1 MLSLTNSPTTLRPVR
16 LATPRLPADLYAD
29 LCYGVPSC
37 APLVQHELLKS
48 VREQMPQ
55 AYARA
60 THELGLTVA
69 KTQELI
75 ERPISIISAARAIRL
90 ARLIAYEPNVRDV
103 FGDAGHNLFDAM
115 NQTFP
120 GAVKAGM
127 RALPRSLRARL
138 ALAWTRRVAH
148 GFAGSVNRITAQPSH
163 RGIVISVGN
172 GVFADRLDTLGG
184 AHAYYRNIIE
194 TMFQQFARV
203 DCEVTEVRR
212 PRVHL
217 NQCHIEVVWEA

>member
-1 MLSLTNSPTTLRPVR
+1 MLSLVNSPTTLRPVT
-16 LATPRLPADLYAD
+16 LATPQLLSD

-55 AYARA
+55 AYTRA
-60 THELGLTVA
+60 TRELGLTVA

-90 ARLIAYEPNVRDV
+90 ARLIAYEPNVREV
-103 FGDAGHNLFDAM
+103 FGEAGHNLFDAM
-115 NQTFP
+115 NQRFP
-120 GAVKAGM
+120 GVLKASVRG
-127 RALPRSLRARL
+127 LPRSLRARL
-138 ALAWTRRVAH
+138 AMALTKRVAY
-148 GFAGSVNRITAQPSH
+148 GFAGSVNRITAEPARH
-163 RGIVISVGN
+163 GIVLSISN

-184 AHAYYRNIIE
+184 ANAYYRNIIE
-194 TMFQQFARV
+194 TMFQQFAHV
-203 DCEVTEVRR
+203 DCEVNEVRR

-217 NQCHIEVVWEA
+217 NQCHYEIVWEA

>member
-1 MLSLTNSPTTLRPVR
+1 MLSLANSPTTLRPVT
-16 LATPRLPADLYAD
+16 LATPQLSYGSCYGD

-60 THELGLTVA
+60 SRELGLTVA

-75 ERPISIISAARAIRL
+75 ERPISIISSARAIKL
-90 ARLIAYEPNVRDV
+90 ARLIAYEPNVREV

-115 NQTFP
+115 NQNFP
-120 GAVKAGM
+120 GMIKVTM
-127 RALPRSLRARL
+127 RTLPRSMRTRL
-138 ALAWTRRVAH
+138 ALAWTKRAAYS
-148 GFAGSVNRITAQPSH
+148 FAGSVNRITTQPTR
-163 RGIVISVGN
+163 RGVMLSVTS

-203 DCEVTEVRR
+203 DCEVNEIRR

-217 NQCHIEVVWEA
+217 NQCHY

>member
-1 MLSLTNSPTTLRPVR
+1 MLSLVNSPTTLRPVT
-16 LATPRLPADLYAD
+16 LAAPQLPYD

-55 AYARA
+55 AYTRA
-60 THELGLTVA
+60 TRELGLTVA
-69 KTQELI
+69 RTQELI
-75 ERPISIISAARAIRL
+75 ERPISIISSARAIKL
-90 ARLIAYEPNVRDV
+90 ARLVAYEPNVRDV
-103 FGDAGHNLFDAM
+103 FGDAGHNLFEAM
-115 NQTFP
+115 NQRFP
-120 GAVKAGM
+120 GMLKATIRTLPRGM
-127 RALPRSLRARL
+127 RTRL
-138 ALAWTRRVAH
+138 ALAWTKRAAY
-148 GFAGSVNRITAQPSH
+148 GFAGSINRITAEPTR
-163 RGIVISVGN
+163 RGVVLSVSN

-203 DCEVTEVRR
+203 DCEVNEIRR

-217 NQCHIEVVWEA
+217 NQCHYEIVWEA

>member
-1 MLSLTNSPTTLRPVR
+1 MLSLVNSPTTLRPV
-16 LATPRLPADLYAD
+16 ATPQLLSDI
-29 LCYGVPSC
+29 CYGVPSC

-60 THELGLTVA
+60 TSELGLTVA

-90 ARLIAYEPNVRDV
+90 ARLIAYEPNVREV
-103 FGDAGHNLFDAM
+103 FSDAGHNLFDVM
-115 NQTFP
+115 NQKFP
-120 GAVKAGM
+120 GVIKAGV
-127 RALPRSLRARL
+127 RTLPRSMRARL
-138 ALAWTRRVAH
+138 AVAWTKHVAY
-148 GFAGSVNRITAQPSH
+148 GFAGSVNRITAQPT
-163 RGIVISVGN
+163 RGGVVLSISN

-203 DCEVTEVRR
+203 DCEVNEVRR

-217 NQCHIEVVWEA
+217 NQCHYEIVWEA